1 MNHSE
6 NIDNAG
12 RGGNFQTI
20 LDNMTKLLDQA
31 SAMENTTEY
40 FYDYDESRNYLPLDE
55 VVPVSIFYG
64 LTLLLGVVGNTL
76 VIYSVA
82 RFRRMR
88 NVTNL
93 FLLSLASADL
103 MLVLICVP
111 IKIVNKLKLLQCCI
125 EQSRIKLFLPLSDI
139 Y

>member
-1 MNHSE
+1 MNPSE
-6 NIDNAG
+6 NIDTVG
-12 RGGNFQTI
+12 LGGNFQTI
-20 LDNMTKLLDQA
+20 LDNMTKLLDQ
-31 SAMENTTEY
+31 AMENTTEY

-111 IKIVNKLKLLQCCI
+111 IK
-125 EQSRIKLFLPLSDI
+125 
-139 Y
+139 